1 MNPLQSSQSAEINV
15 IFLIADIS
23 GYTRFIVSNEKEMAH
38 SQIIIRDLINTI
50 LEEIKS
56 PMQLIRLE
64 GDALFLYID
73 KDDPLV
79 RWELVKATLLE
90 RLIDF
95 FRVFSNKISELTL
108 HKICN
113 CNACNNVEK
122 LKLKIVAHSGK
133 TMFFHINDILEL
145 SGTAPIV
152 IHRLLKNS
160 VTADEYVLMTE
171 SALEDLMIPLED
183 VEVGQENYDELGTIR
198 TYLYY
203 PPPPEPY
210 HPDGTTSYPQV
221 FVDTLRA
228 EVKVEYAVVAE
239 APEKGFH
246 FHTGRRLAVMLD
258 YDDELLDQFSEQVIE
273 SFAGTGNVFKLG
285 EINPGEYV
293 LDIGCGAGMDSLI
306 AARKVGDAGKVIG
319 VDMTPEMI
327 QKSRSNA
334 ERSGLDNIE
343 FTEDYSEQLPVPTNW
358 ADVII
363 SNGAINLSPD
373 KDLVFSEMFRVL
385 KPGGRIQIADIL
397 VQKPVPNSAKNNL
410 DLWAG

>member
-1 MNPLQSSQSAEINV
+1 VNPLQSSQSAEKNV

-183 VEVGQENYDELGTIR
+183 VEAGQENYDELGTIK
-198 TYLYY
+198 TYIYY

-258 YDDELLDQFSEQVIE
+258 YDDELLDQFSEEVIE
-273 SFAGTGNVFKLG
+273 SFAGTGNVFNLG

-343 FTEDYSEQLPVPTNW
+343 FTEDYSEQLPVPTDW

>member
-1 MNPLQSSQSAEINV
+1 LQSSQSAEINV

-183 VEVGQENYDELGTIR
+183 VEAGQENYDELGTIK
-198 TYLYY
+198 TYIYY

-258 YDDELLDQFSEQVIE
+258 YNDELLDQFSEQVIE

-343 FTEDYSEQLPVPTNW
+343 FTEDYSEQLPVPTDW

>member
-1 MNPLQSSQSAEINV
+1 LQSSQSAEINV

-183 VEVGQENYDELGTIR
+183 VEVGQENYDELGTIK

-258 YDDELLDQFSEQVIE
+258 YNDELLDQFSEQVIE

-293 LDIGCGAGMDSLI
+293 LDIGCGCRHG
-306 AARKVGDAGKVIG
+306 
-319 VDMTPEMI
+319 
-327 QKSRSNA
+327 
-334 ERSGLDNIE
+334 
-343 FTEDYSEQLPVPTNW
+343 
-358 ADVII
+358 
-363 SNGAINLSPD
+363 
-373 KDLVFSEMFRVL
+373 
-385 KPGGRIQIADIL
+385 
-397 VQKPVPNSAKNNL
+397 
-410 DLWAG
+410 

>member
-1 MNPLQSSQSAEINV
+1 MQSSQSAEKNV

-171 SALEDLMIPLED
+171 SALEDLMVPLED
-183 VEVGQENYDELGTIR
+183 VEVGQENYDELGTIK

-228 EVKVEYAVVAE
+228 EVKDEYAVVAE

-258 YDDELLDQFSEQVIE
+258 YDDELLDQFSEEVIE

-334 ERSGLDNIE
+334 ELSGLDNIE

>member
-1 MNPLQSSQSAEINV
+1 LQSSQSAEINV

-183 VEVGQENYDELGTIR
+183 VEAGQENYDELGTIK
-198 TYLYY
+198 TYIYY

-258 YDDELLDQFSEQVIE
+258 YDDELLDQFSEEVIE

-343 FTEDYSEQLPVPTNW
+343 FTEDYSEQLPVPTDW

>member
-1 MNPLQSSQSAEINV
+1 
-15 IFLIADIS
+15 
-23 GYTRFIVSNEKEMAH
+23 
-38 SQIIIRDLINTI
+38 
-50 LEEIKS
+50 
-56 PMQLIRLE
+56 
-64 GDALFLYID
+64 
-73 KDDPLV
+73 
-79 RWELVKATLLE
+79 
-90 RLIDF
+90 
-95 FRVFSNKISELTL
+95 
-108 HKICN
+108 
-113 CNACNNVEK
+113 
-122 LKLKIVAHSGK
+122 
-133 TMFFHINDILEL
+133 
-145 SGTAPIV
+145 
-152 IHRLLKNS
+152 
-160 VTADEYVLMTE
+160 
-171 SALEDLMIPLED
+171 
-183 VEVGQENYDELGTIR
+183 
-198 TYLYY
+198 
-203 PPPPEPY
+203 
-210 HPDGTTSYPQV
+210 
-221 FVDTLRA
+221 
-228 EVKVEYAVVAE
+228 
-239 APEKGFH
+239 
-246 FHTGRRLAVMLD
+246 MLD
-258 YDDELLDQFSEQVIE
+258 YNDELLDQFSEQVIE

-343 FTEDYSEQLPVPTNW
+343 FTEDYSEQLPVPTDW

>member
-1 MNPLQSSQSAEINV
+1 MQPSTSAEKDV
-15 IFLIADIS
+15 IFFIADIS

-50 LEEIKS
+50 LAEVRA

-64 GDALFLYID
+64 GDALFLYVD
-73 KDDPLV
+73 KGDPLI
-79 RWELVKATLLE
+79 RWELVRATLLE
-90 RLIDF
+90 TLIEF
-95 FRVFSNKISELTL
+95 FQVFSNKIAELTL

-113 CNACNNVEK
+113 CNACNNVER

-133 TMFFHINDILEL
+133 TMFFHVNDILEL

-171 SALEDLMIPLED
+171 SAFEDLMIPFKE
-183 VEVGQENYDELGTIR
+183 VETGSESYDELGTIK
-198 TYLYY
+198 TFTYY
-203 PPPPEPY
+203 PSPPEPY
-210 HPDGTTSYPQV
+210 HPDGTSSYPQV
-221 FVDTLRA
+221 FVDTLRV
-228 EVKVEYAVVAE
+228 EVKDEYAVVAE

-246 FHTGRRLAVMLD
+246 FHTGRRLAGMLD
-258 YDDELLDQFSEQVIE
+258 YGDELLNPFPEVVIE

-285 EINPGEYV
+285 AIHPGEYV
-293 LDIGCGAGMDSLI
+293 LDIGCGAGLDSLI
-306 AARKVGDAGKVIG
+306 AARKVGQEGKVIG
-319 VDMTPEMI
+319 VDMTPAMI
-327 QKSRSNA
+327 LKARYNA
-334 ERSGLDNIE
+334 EVSGLNNVE
-343 FTEDYSEQLPVPTNW
+343 FIEDYSEQLPVPTGW

-373 KDLVFSEMFRVL
+373 KDTVFSEMSRVL
-385 KPGGRIQIADIL
+385 KPGGRLQIADIL
-397 VQKPVPNSAKNNL
+397 VQKPLPNSAKNNL

>member
-1 MNPLQSSQSAEINV
+1 VNPLQSSQSAEKNV

-171 SALEDLMIPLED
+171 TALEDLMVPLED
-183 VEVGQENYDELGTIR
+183 VEAGQESYDELGTIK
-198 TYLYY
+198 TYIYY

-246 FHTGRRLAVMLD
+246 VHTGRRLAVMLD
-258 YDDELLDQFSEQVIE
+258 YNDELLDQFSEQVIE

-285 EINPGEYV
+285 EINPGEFV
-293 LDIGCGAGMDSLI
+293 LDIGCGAGLDSLI
-306 AARKVGDAGKVIG
+306 AARKVGDGGKVIG

-327 QKSRSNA
+327 QKSRDNA

-343 FTEDYSEQLPVPTNW
+343 FTEDYSEQLPVPTDW

-363 SNGAINLSPD
+363 SNGAIKLSPD
-373 KDLVFSEMFRVL
+373 KDLVFNEMFRVL

-397 VQKPVPNSAKNNL
+397 VQKPVPNSAKNNF

>member
-1 MNPLQSSQSAEINV
+1 LQSSQSAEINV

-183 VEVGQENYDELGTIR
+183 VEAGQENYDELGTIR

-285 EINPGEYV
+285 EINPGEFV

-343 FTEDYSEQLPVPTNW
+343 FTEDYSEQLPVPTDW

>member
-1 MNPLQSSQSAEINV
+1 MLASQSAEKDV
-15 IFLIADIS
+15 IFFIADIS
-23 GYTRFIVSNEKEMAH
+23 GYTRFVVTNEKEMAH

-50 LEEIKS
+50 ISEIKA
-56 PMQLIRLE
+56 PMQVIRLE
-64 GDALFLYID
+64 GDAIFLYVD
-73 KDDPLV
+73 KGDPLV
-79 RWELVKATLLE
+79 RWELVQPTLLE
-90 RLIDF
+90 TLITF
-95 FRVFSNKISELTL
+95 FRVFSNKITELTL

-113 CNACNNVEK
+113 CNACNNVEL

-133 TMFFHINDILEL
+133 TMFFNINDILEL

-171 SALEDLMIPLED
+171 PALKDLLVSQDD
-183 VEVGQENYDELGTIR
+183 VETGSESYEELGTIK
-198 TYLYY
+198 TFVYY

-210 HPDGTTSYPQV
+210 NPEGTAHYPQI

-228 EVKVEYAVVAE
+228 EVKKEYAVVAKD
-239 APEKGFH
+239 PQQGFH
-246 FHTGRRLAVMLD
+246 FHTGRRLAELLGYENV
-258 YDDELLDQFSEQVIE
+258 LLDQFPENVIE

-285 EINPGEYV
+285 EIKPGEYV

-306 AARKVGDAGKVIG
+306 AARQVGPEGMVIG

-327 QKSRSNA
+327 EKARQNA
-334 ERSGLDNIE
+334 VEAGVDNIE
-343 FTEDYSEQLPVPTNW
+343 FIEDYSEQLPVPTEW

-373 KDLVFSEMFRVL
+373 KDLVFNEMLRIL
-385 KPGGRIQIADIL
+385 KPGGRLQIADIL
-397 VQKPVPNSAKNNL
+397 VQKAVPTSARNNL